1 MAQQGQ
7 GKMIGFKSVQL
18 FKDQTL
24 GIGSYGKV
32 CRAKCDELI
41 CAAKLMH
48 ETLFDPMA
56 QLQIAP
62 QREHRQPFRRF
73 QQEGDFLSTIRHP
86 NIILYLGMHRDE
98 DTGLPV
104 LLMELMDDSLTH
116 ILESSSQPIPYHIQV
131 NICHDIALAL
141 SFLHSNDIIHRDLS
155 SNNVLLRGNFLAK
168 VTDFGM
174 ARLADINPHATR
186 FTSTMCPG
194 TDVYM
199 PPEAVKDKPVYTEK
213 IDCFSFGVV
222 TLQILTRLFPK
233 PGDRMQEVE
242 FQHPGLPPGKVLIQ
256 TPEINRRRD
265 HIDKVDPHH
274 PLLPVVLDCL
284 KDDDS
289 QRPSAEQLCER
300 IAFSDQYS
308 KAHDR
313 MNGGTGEHGQS
324 TLEVAQSLQVQLEEK
339 DCSLQQKDLAIAT
352 RDQQLRQQGEEIQQH
367 IQENDLLNK
376 DIQRLER
383 EKNQVIQEKSK
394 KEKQLNCINHQLEE
408 NKRVIADF
416 GRRIIE
422 LEGQLRQR
430 DQAQIQG
437 RGDQSRIH
445 GGTVIK
451 LRWREGEKA
460 PCKMD
465 RCCDAVV
472 VGSVVYCR
480 QFASLHAYHTTTS
493 NWSLIPD
500 CPVHRGFALAVLNE
514 TLTTV
519 GGFGKDDKDT
529 NKLFSLTGV
538 GEDGEK
544 RWSEDFPPMPTKRYQ
559 VNAQC
564 IGTAL
569 IVVGGRKGDNVD
581 LKTVE
586 ILNIPSQQW
595 YTATDLPQPL
605 SDSSMAVCGDHI
617 YLLGGSGKDGEWT
630 QSVYTCSLTTLLISV
645 GGRLMRALSRSSSS
659 ATWTRAADLPVSMS
673 TAVSL
678 HDQLIAVGGKDS
690 NGKRTTDIRR
700 YDPSTNSWE
709 VISHMAT
716 PRTRCLAAVL
726 PDNQVMVV
734 GGWMADS
741 EITNLVEFARVS

>member
-1 MAQQGQ
+1 
-7 GKMIGFKSVQL
+7 MIGFKSVQL

-41 CAAKLMH
+41 CAAKLIH

-56 QLQIAP
+56 LFQIAP
-62 QREHRQPFRRF
+62 QREHRLPFRRF

-86 NIILYLGMHRDE
+86 NIILYLGMHRDD

-116 ILESSSQPIPYHIQV
+116 YLESSTQPIPYHIQV

-174 ARLADINPHATR
+174 ARLGDINPQGAH
-186 FTSTMCPG
+186 FTSTTCPG

-242 FQHPGLPPGKVLIQ
+242 LNHPGLPRGTLMLRL
-256 TPEINRRRD
+256 PEVDRRRD

-274 PLLPVVLDCL
+274 PLLSVVLDCL

-300 IAFSDQYS
+300 IASLKETGQYRD
-308 KAHDR
+308 ARDR
-313 MNGGTGEHGQS
+313 MNGGTGEQGQS
-324 TLEVAQSLQVQLEEK
+324 TLEDIQLPRDQLEEK
-339 DCSLQQKDLAIAT
+339 DRSLRQKDLAIAT
-352 RDQQLRQQGEEIQQH
+352 KDQQLRQQGEEI
-367 IQENDLLNK
+367 ESLNR
-376 DIQRLER
+376 DNQRLER
-383 EKNQVIQEKSK
+383 EKSEK
-394 KEKQLNCINHQLEE
+394 ERQLNRVNHQLEE
-408 NKRVIADF
+408 SERVVADF
-416 GRRIIE
+416 ERRVVE
-422 LEGQLRQR
+422 LEGGLRQR
-430 DQAQIQG
+430 DQPQIQG
-437 RGDQSRIH
+437 RGAQSRAH
-445 GGTVIK
+445 GEAVIK
-451 LRWREGEKA
+451 LRWREGEKD
-460 PCKMD
+460 PCRMD
-465 RCCDAVV
+465 RWCDAA
-472 VGSVVYCR
+472 VGGGVVYYR
-480 QFASLHAYHTTTS
+480 EFVSIHAYNTTTS

-500 CPVHRGFALAVLNE
+500 CPVYTGFALAVIND

-519 GGFGKDDKDT
+519 GGYGKDTKDT
-529 NKLFSLTGV
+529 DKLFSLTGA
-538 GEDGEK
+538 GEDGVESW
-544 RWSEDFPPMPTKRYQ
+544 REEFPPMPTKRYQ
-559 VNAQC
+559 VSALC

-569 IVVGGRKGDNVD
+569 IVVGGRKGNDVD

-586 ILNIPSQQW
+586 VLNTSTRQW
-595 YTATDLPQPL
+595 HTATDLPQPL
-605 SDSSMAVCGDHI
+605 STFSMAVCGDRI
-617 YLLGGSGKDGEWT
+617 YLLGGNDKDNKWT
-630 QSVYTCSLTTLLISV
+630 QSVYSCSLTFLLMSL
-645 GGRLMRALSRSSSS
+645 GGRIARALSRSSSS
-659 ATWTRAADLPVSMS
+659 GTWTREADLPVSAC

-678 HDQLIAVGGKDS
+678 HGQLIAVGGWDS

-700 YDPSTNSWE
+700 YDPSTNTWE

-716 PRTRCLAAVL
+716 PRSRCLAAVL
-726 PDNQVMVV
+726 PDNQLMVV
-734 GGWMADS
+734 GGWMSDDAETKS
-741 EITNLVEFARVS
+741 VEFARVS

>member
-7 GKMIGFKSVQL
+7 GKVIGFKSVQL

-41 CAAKLMH
+41 CAAKLIH
-48 ETLFDPMA
+48 ETLCDPMS

-62 QREHRQPFRRF
+62 QREHRLPFRRF

-116 ILESSSQPIPYHIQV
+116 FLESSSQPIPYHIQV
-131 NICHDIALAL
+131 NVCHDIALAL

-155 SNNVLLRGNFLAK
+155 SNNVLLRGDILAK

-174 ARLADINPHATR
+174 ARLGDINPHATR

-256 TPEINRRRD
+256 TPEINRRQN

-274 PLLPVVLDCL
+274 PLLSVVLDCL

-300 IAFSDQYS
+300 IASLKETGQYS
-308 KAHDR
+308 NARDR
-313 MNGGTGEHGQS
+313 MNGDTCEQGQS
-324 TLEVAQSLQVQLEEK
+324 TLEDIQLLRDQFEEK
-339 DCSLQQKDLAIAT
+339 DRSLQQKDLAIAI
-352 RDQQLRQQGEEIQQH
+352 RDQLLRQQGEEIQG
-367 IQENDLLNK
+367 LNQ
-376 DIQRLER
+376 DYQRLER
-383 EKNQVIQEKSK
+383 EKSEK
-394 KEKQLNCINHQLEE
+394 ERQLNHVNHQLEE
-408 NKRVIADF
+408 SERVVADF
-416 GRRIIE
+416 ERRVIE
-422 LEGQLRQR
+422 LEGEIRQR
-430 DQAQIQG
+430 DQPQVQG
-437 RGDQSRIH
+437 RGDQSRAH
-445 GGTVIK
+445 GEAVIK

-460 PCKMD
+460 PSKMN
-465 RCCDAVV
+465 RVCDAVV
-472 VGSVVYCR
+472 GGDVVYCR
-480 QFASLHAYHTTTS
+480 CRDFTFSKDNIHAYHTTTS
-493 NWSLIPD
+493 TWSLTPD
-500 CPVHRGFALAVLNE
+500 CPVHRAFTLAVINE
-514 TLTTV
+514 TLTSV
-519 GGFGKDDKDT
+519 GGYGEDNKDT
-529 NKLFSLTGV
+529 NRLFSLTGA
-538 GEDGEK
+538 GEDGGK
-544 RWSEDFPPMPTKRYQ
+544 SWSEEFPPMPTKRYG
-559 VNAQC
+559 VSAQC
-564 IGTAL
+564 NGTVL
-569 IVVGGRKGDNVD
+569 TVVGGVKGDDVI

-586 ILNIPSQQW
+586 VLNISTRQW
-595 YTATDLPQPL
+595 HTATDLPQPL
-605 SDSSMAVCGDHI
+605 SDSSITVCGDCI
-617 YLLGGSGKDGEWT
+617 YLLGGVDQDNKWT
-630 QSVYTCSLTTLLISV
+630 QSVYSCSLTTLLLSL
-645 GGRLMRALSRSSSS
+645 GGRLIRALSRFSTSG
-659 ATWTRAADLPVSMS
+659 TWARVADLPVSQS

-678 HDQLIAVGGKDS
+678 HGQLIAIGGKDS
-690 NGKRTTDIRR
+690 NGISTTDIRK

-716 PRTRCLAAVL
+716 PRSWCLAAVL
-726 PDNQVMVV
+726 PDNQLMVV
-734 GGWMADS
+734 GGLDCDG
-741 EITNLVEFARVS
+741 EETNLVQFARVS

>member
-1 MAQQGQ
+1 
-7 GKMIGFKSVQL
+7 MIGFKSVQL

-41 CAAKLMH
+41 CAAKLIH
-48 ETLFDPMA
+48 ETLCDPMS

-62 QREHRQPFRRF
+62 QREHRLPFRRF

-116 ILESSSQPIPYHIQV
+116 FLESSTQPIPYHIQV

-155 SNNVLLRGNFLAK
+155 SNNVLLRGNILAK

-174 ARLADINPHATR
+174 ARLGDINPHATH

-194 TDVYM
+194 TEVYM

-222 TLQILTRLFPK
+222 TLQILTRLFPN

-256 TPEINRRRD
+256 IPEINRRRD
-265 HIDKVDPHH
+265 HIDSVNPHH
-274 PLLPVVLDCL
+274 PLLSVILDCL
-284 KDDDS
+284 KDDDN
-289 QRPSAEQLCER
+289 QRPSAEQICGR
-300 IAFSDQYS
+300 IASLKETGQYRDS
-308 KAHDR
+308 RDR
-313 MNGGTGEHGQS
+313 MNGDTCEQCQS
-324 TLEVAQSLQVQLEEK
+324 TLEGIQLLRDQLEEK
-339 DCSLQQKDLAIAT
+339 DHTLQQKDVTIAT

-367 IQENDLLNK
+367 IQENKLLNQ
-376 DIQRLER
+376 DNQRLER
-383 EKNQVIQEKSK
+383 EKNQVIQEK
-394 KEKQLNCINHQLEE
+394 ERQLNRVNHQLEE
-408 NKRVIADF
+408 SERVLADF
-416 GRRIIE
+416 ERRVVE
-422 LEGQLRQR
+422 LEGQLRQV
-430 DQAQIQG
+430 DQPKIQG
-437 RGDQSRIH
+437 RGDQSRAH
-445 GGTVIK
+445 GEAVIK
-451 LRWREGEKA
+451 LRWSEGEKA
-460 PCKMD
+460 PCEMG

-472 VGSVVYCR
+472 GGGVAYCR
-480 QFASLHAYHTTTS
+480 QLTSSKDNIRAYHTTTS
-493 NWSLIPD
+493 NWSLTPD
-500 CPVHRGFALAVLNE
+500 CPIYSGFTLADINE

-519 GGFGKDDKDT
+519 GGYGEDGKET
-529 NKLFSLTGV
+529 NKLFSLTGA
-538 GEDGEK
+538 GGDGEESW
-544 RWSEDFPPMPTKRYQ
+544 REEFPPMSTKRYE
-559 VNAQC
+559 VSALC

-569 IVVGGRKGDNVD
+569 IVVGGLKGGDVD

-586 ILNIPSQQW
+586 VLITSSRQW
-595 YTATDLPQPL
+595 HTATELPQPL
-605 SDSSMAVCGDHI
+605 SYSSMAVCGDRI
-617 YLLGGSGKDGEWT
+617 YLLGGNDKDNKWT
-630 QSVYTCSLTTLLISV
+630 QLVYSCSLPTLLMSL

-659 ATWTRAADLPVSMS
+659 DTWTREANLPVSMS

-678 HDQLIAVGGKDS
+678 HGQLIAVGGKDS
-690 NGKRTTDIRR
+690 NDKPTTAIRR
-700 YDPSTNSWE
+700 YNPSTNSWE

-726 PDNQVMVV
+726 PDNQLMVV
-734 GGWMADS
+734 GGWDG
-741 EITNLVEFARVS
+741 EDRKTNLVEFAKVS

>member
-41 CAAKLMH
+41 CAAKLIH

-62 QREHRQPFRRF
+62 QREHRLPFRRF

-116 ILESSSQPIPYHIQV
+116 YLENSSQPIPYHIQV

-174 ARLADINPHATR
+174 ARLGDINPQGAH

-242 FQHPGLPPGKVLIQ
+242 LNHPGLPPGKVLIQ

-265 HIDKVDPHH
+265 HIDRVDPHH

-284 KDDDS
+284 KDDDN
-289 QRPSAEQLCER
+289 QRPSAEQLCRR
-300 IAFSDQYS
+300 IASLKETDQYRD
-308 KAHDR
+308 ARDR
-313 MNGGTGEHGQS
+313 MNSGTGEQGQS
-324 TLEVAQSLQVQLEEK
+324 TLEGIQLLRAQLEEK
-339 DCSLQQKDLAIAT
+339 DCSLQQKDLVIAT
-352 RDQQLRQQGEEIQQH
+352 RDQLLRQKGEEIQS
-367 IQENDLLNK
+367 LNL
-376 DIQRLER
+376 DNQRLER
-383 EKNQVIQEKSK
+383 EKSEKK
-394 KEKQLNCINHQLEE
+394 RQLNRVNHQLEGNE
-408 NKRVIADF
+408 RVVADF
-416 GRRIIE
+416 ERRVVE
-422 LEGQLRQR
+422 LEGELRKR

-437 RGDQSRIH
+437 RDDQSRAH
-445 GGTVIK
+445 GEAVIK

-460 PCKMD
+460 PCVMD
-465 RCCDAVV
+465 RWCDAVV
-472 VGSVVYCR
+472 GGGVVYYR
-480 QFASLHAYHTTTS
+480 EFESIHAYHTTTS
-493 NWSLIPD
+493 SWSLTPD
-500 CPVHRGFALAVLNE
+500 CPIYSGFALAVINE

-519 GGFGKDDKDT
+519 GGYGMDTKDT
-529 NKLFSLTGV
+529 DKLLCLTGA
-538 GEDGEK
+538 GESGEGSW
-544 RWSEDFPPMPTKRYQ
+544 REEFPPMPTKRYN
-559 VNAQC
+559 VSAQC

-586 ILNIPSQQW
+586 LLNISTRQW
-595 YTATDLPQPL
+595 HTATELPQPL
-605 SDSSMAVCGDHI
+605 SKSSMTVCGDRI
-617 YLLGGSGKDGEWT
+617 YLLGGVDNDKEWT
-630 QSVYTCSLTTLLISV
+630 QSVYSCSLTTLLLSL

-659 ATWTRAADLPVSMS
+659 GTWTKAADLPVSQS

-678 HDQLIAVGGKDS
+678 HGQLMAVGGKDS
-690 NGKRTTDIRR
+690 NDKPTTDIRR

-716 PRTRCLAAVL
+716 PRSRCLAAVL

-734 GGWMADS
+734 GGWISGDERTKS
-741 EITNLVEFARVS
+741 VEFARVL

>member
-1 MAQQGQ
+1 MAQECQ
-7 GKMIGFKSVQL
+7 GKVIGFKSVQI

-32 CRAKCDELI
+32 CRAKCDDLI
-41 CAAKLMH
+41 CAAKLIH

-56 QLQIAP
+56 QLQISP
-62 QREHRQPFRRF
+62 QREHRLPFRRF

-116 ILESSSQPIPYHIQV
+116 FLESSTPYHVQV

-155 SNNVLLRGNFLAK
+155 SNNVLLRGNILAK

-174 ARLADINPHATR
+174 ARLGDINPYATC

-213 IDCFSFGVV
+213 MDCFSFGVV
-222 TLQILTRLFPK
+222 TLQILTQLFPK

-242 FQHPGLPPGKVLIQ
+242 LNHPGLPRGTLMVRL
-256 TPEINRRRD
+256 PEADRRRD

-284 KDDDS
+284 KDEDS
-289 QRPSAEQLCER
+289 QRPSAEQICRR
-300 IAFSDQYS
+300 IASLKGTGQYS
-308 KAHDR
+308 RAHDR
-313 MNGGTGEHGQS
+313 VNGGTGEQDRG
-324 TLEVAQSLQVQLEEK
+324 TLEGIQLLRDQLEEK
-339 DCSLQQKDLAIAT
+339 DRSLQQKDLTIA
-352 RDQQLRQQGEEIQQH
+352 QLRQQCKEIHQRFQNNELL
-367 IQENDLLNK
+367 IQDN
-376 DIQRLER
+376 QRLGR
-383 EKNQVIQEKSK
+383 EKDQVIQDKSEK
-394 KEKQLNCINHQLEE
+394 ERQLNRVNHQLEE
-408 NKRVIADF
+408 SEKRVT
-416 GRRIIE
+416 E
-422 LEGQLRQR
+422 LEGQLSQR
-430 DQAQIQG
+430 DQPQTQDC
-437 RGDQSRIH
+437 GDQSRAH
-445 GGTVIK
+445 CEAVIK

-460 PCKMD
+460 PCGMS
-465 RCCDAVV
+465 RYCDAMVR
-472 VGSVVYCR
+472 GNVVYCR
-480 QFASLHAYHTTTS
+480 ERTPSEDNIHAYHTTTS
-493 NWSLIPD
+493 NWSLTPQ
-500 CPVHRGFALAVLNE
+500 CPVYRGFALAVING

-519 GGFGKDDKDT
+519 GGYGVNFRST

-538 GEDGEK
+538 GGDGEK
-544 RWSEDFPPMPTKRYQ
+544 SWREEFPPMPTKRYQ
-559 VNAQC
+559 VSTLCN
-564 IGTAL
+564 GTAL
-569 IVVGGRKGDNVD
+569 IVVGGEKGYGED

-586 ILNIPSQQW
+586 VLNISSQQW

-605 SDSSMAVCGDHI
+605 ATSSITVCGDCI
-617 YLLGGSGKDGEWT
+617 YLLGGVDKDSNCT
-630 QSVYTCSLTTLLISV
+630 QSVYSCLLATLLMSV
-645 GGRLMRALSRSSSS
+645 ESRLSRALNRSRSS
-659 ATWTRAADLPVSMS
+659 ATWTRVANLPVSHS

-678 HDQLIAVGGKDS
+678 QGQLIAVGGKDS
-690 NGKRTTDIRR
+690 NDKSTTDIRR

-716 PRTRCLAAVL
+716 PRSRCLAAVL
-726 PDNQVMVV
+726 PDNQLMVV
-734 GGWMADS
+734 GGWIS
-741 EITNLVEFARVS
+741 YNKTSNSVEFARVL